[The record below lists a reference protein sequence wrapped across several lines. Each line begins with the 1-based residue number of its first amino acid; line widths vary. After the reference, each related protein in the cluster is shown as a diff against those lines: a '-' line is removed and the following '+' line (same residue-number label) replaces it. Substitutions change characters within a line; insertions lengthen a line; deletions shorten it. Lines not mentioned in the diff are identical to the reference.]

1 MLRVLKI
8 HFNICFIEP
17 WSGEPVEKS
26 RERGKERERERKKTY
41 IYVYIYRESVSD
53 RGGKATEIYTE
64 RERGNDGRK

>member
-26 RERGKERERERKKTY
+26 RERGKEREREKTRTNKEVMTV
-41 IYVYIYRESVSD
+41 IMEQNKETKLLPGSP
-53 RGGKATEIYTE
+53 EPE
-64 RERGNDGRK
+64 GRPG

>member
-26 RERGKERERERKKTY
+26 RERGKEREREKKEIYMY
-41 IYVYIYRESVSD
+41 IYI
-53 RGGKATEIYTE
+53 E
-64 RERGNDGRK
+64 RV